1 MCGNGRLRLSK
12 GNMAEGDEQVKAL
25 RREGSDKP
33 LPLILKSPRVI
44 AGLRGK
50 GSQ

>member
-25 RREGSDKP
+25 RREGSDQP